1 MLIMSDGRRRRHP
14 SGSRSRVVRDTRA
27 PRRTGRARAR
37 RGLLYVAQREMV
49 QHNCAAIHRGE
60 TAVSGSA
67 RFRARTAM
75 SPKPHARD
83 PYLVKSVV
91 HASKL
96 LSAFRTSGEGLPLRE
111 IAARSGLPK
120 SMSFRLLYTLE
131 RCGLVEK
138 VGENLYRS
146 CIRSFR
152 QRLYRFGYAAQ
163 GTDYQFS
170 KDVSEGLVGAAAEEG
185 IELISVDNRYSPKIA
200 LRNADVLVREK
211 VDLVIEFQTDDQVA
225 PIVAAKYREANIPLI
240 AIEVPHPGATYFGA
254 NNYEAGLIGGRFLGR
269 WAKQHWHGDVDE
281 IVFMALPR
289 AGSLPKMRLT
299 GMLVGLKEIIP
310 ALENCRVT
318 FLDGDGVFSES
329 FQAVRKHLRT
339 NRSKRILVGAI
350 NDPSAIGALR
360 AFQEAGRA
368 ESCAIMGQNASPEGR
383 EELRRRGTRLVGSVA
398 YFPEKYGAAIV
409 GVALDILNR
418 RPVPPAV
425 FAKHELVT
433 PDNVN
438 HVYPNDGLMPVSA
451 GAVG

>member
-1 MLIMSDGRRRRHP
+1 MNSKGE
-14 SGSRSRVVRDTRA
+14 
-27 PRRTGRARAR
+27 RTGRDR
-37 RGLLYVAQREMV
+37 
-49 QHNCAAIHRGE
+49 
-60 TAVSGSA
+60 
-67 RFRARTAM
+67 
-75 SPKPHARD
+75 
-83 PYLVKSVV
+83 YLVKSVV
-91 HASKL
+91 HSSRL
-96 LSAFRTSGEGLPLRE
+96 LSAFRSSGEALPLRE
-111 IAARSGLPK
+111 ISLRSGLPK
-120 SMSFRLLYTLE
+120 SMAFRLLYTLE
-131 RCGLVEK
+131 RCGMVDK

-146 CIRSFR
+146 CLRPFK
-152 QRLYRFGYAAQ
+152 QKLYRLGYAAQ

-170 KDVSEGLVGAAAEEG
+170 KEVSTGLQQVAQTEG
-185 IELISVDNRYSPKIA
+185 IELICVDNRYNAKIA

-211 VDLVIEFQTDDQVA
+211 VDLVIEFQTDEHVA
-225 PIVAAKYREANIPLI
+225 SIVAAKYREANIPLI
-240 AIEVPHPGATYFGA
+240 ALEVPHPGATYFGA

-269 WAKQHWHGDVDE
+269 WAKQHWHGAVDE

-310 ALENCRVT
+310 ALQSCKVT

-339 NRSKRILVGAI
+339 NRSKRILVGGI

-360 AFQEAGRA
+360 AFQEAGRE

-383 EELRRRGTRLVGSVA
+383 EELRRRGSRLVGSVA

-409 GVALDILNR
+409 NVALDILNR

-438 HVYPNDGLMPVSA
+438 HVYPNDGLMPVAA